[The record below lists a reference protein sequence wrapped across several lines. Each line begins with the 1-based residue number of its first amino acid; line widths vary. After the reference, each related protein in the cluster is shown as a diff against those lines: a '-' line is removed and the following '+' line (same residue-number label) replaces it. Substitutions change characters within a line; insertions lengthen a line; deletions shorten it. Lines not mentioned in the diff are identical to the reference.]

1 VIYPDGAGTRG
12 ECKREERVSSP
23 SNSKLR
29 APGTPGSLKSLLVVS
44 DPEINLI
51 LLDQLLTRDW
61 AVEYV
66 GTNQEAFGVVQ
77 KQPFDLIITSQA
89 TSAKEDIELLRKIR
103 TIRSHTRMI
112 IRTQKSTTEDV
123 VEALRLRAFSYF
135 SHPCSVATLSETI
148 RMAMEDPVWDDGIE
162 VASASPNWIRLLVRC
177 DIGTVER
184 LMHFFNEIADL
195 PEEEK
200 AQVAYALRE
209 MVMNAITHGGQ
220 FDPRQYVEVSYVR
233 GKKGVACRVKDPG
246 KGFTIDELL
255 HAAVSNPLDDP
266 MRHMHVRE
274 AVGMPPGGFGILLS
288 RQLVDEVIYNE
299 AGNEVLLVKY
309 LDNQANAPF
318 HA

>member
-1 VIYPDGAGTRG
+1 
-12 ECKREERVSSP
+12 VSSP
-23 SNSKLR
+23 SNTKQR

-61 AVEYV
+61 AAEYV

-103 TIRSHTRMI
+103 TIRPHTRMI
-112 IRTQKSTTEDV
+112 IRTRESTPQDV

-135 SHPCSVATLSETI
+135 SQPCSAATLSETI

-177 DIGTVER
+177 DIGTAER
-184 LMHFFNEIADL
+184 LMQFFNEIAEL

-209 MVMNAITHGGQ
+209 MLMNAITHGGE

-233 GKKGVACRVKDPG
+233 GKKGVACRIKDPG
-246 KGFTIDELL
+246 KGFAMDELV

-274 AVGMPPGGFGILLS
+274 AVGLPPGGFGILLS

-309 LDNQANAPF
+309 LDNPTNAPF
-318 HA
+318 RA

>member
-1 VIYPDGAGTRG
+1 
-12 ECKREERVSSP
+12 
-23 SNSKLR
+23 
-29 APGTPGSLKSLLVVS
+29 
-44 DPEINLI
+44 
-51 LLDQLLTRDW
+51 
-61 AVEYV
+61 
-66 GTNQEAFGVVQ
+66 VQ

-103 TIRSHTRMI
+103 AIRSHTRMI
-112 IRTQKSTTEDV
+112 IRTRESTTQDV

-162 VASASPNWIRLLVRC
+162 VASASSNWIRLLVRC
-177 DIGTVER
+177 DIGTAER
-184 LMHFFNEIADL
+184 LMQFFNEIADL

-209 MVMNAITHGGQ
+209 MVMNAITHGGE
-220 FDPRQYVEVSYVR
+220 FDPRQYIEVSYVR
-233 GKKGVACRVKDPG
+233 GKKGVACRIKDPG

-274 AVGMPPGGFGILLS
+274 AVGLPPGGFGILLS

-309 LDNQANAPF
+309 LDNATNAPF